1 MDKGRPDGCAEDRQ
15 EFAFL
20 NPSGPKNGFLEAPER
35 PGPGY
40 HTTPKGLQFLKYVR
54 NSTTVKRIRKHSV
67 NQL

>member
-1 MDKGRPDGCAEDRQ
+1 MKEKVDKGRPDGCAEDRQ

-40 HTTPKGLQFLKYVR
+40 HTTPKGL
-54 NSTTVKRIRKHSV
+54 
-67 NQL
+67 